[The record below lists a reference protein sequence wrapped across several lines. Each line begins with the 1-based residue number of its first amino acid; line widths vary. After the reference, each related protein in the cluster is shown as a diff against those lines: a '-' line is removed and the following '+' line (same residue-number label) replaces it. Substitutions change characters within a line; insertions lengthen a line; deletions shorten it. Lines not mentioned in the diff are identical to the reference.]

1 MSTLTNLLSNE
12 AFHATMVA
20 PLKAP
25 ADCVE
30 EGACD
35 IWQYIEAIP
44 ESDFEEYS
52 IGDNDVEMVRRTGDQ
67 KFDHVLIPTNTK
79 NVYLVIVVV
88 LSNNRV
94 LGHHVLNLNEKYGL
108 ETPGN
113 G

>member
-1 MSTLTNLLSNE
+1 MSSLTNLLTNE
-12 AFHATMVA
+12 AFHATIVDPM
-20 PLKAP
+20 KAP
-25 ADCVE
+25 AECE

-35 IWQYIEAIP
+35 IWQYVEAIP
-44 ESDFEEYS
+44 ESDFGEYC
-52 IGDNDVEMVRRTGDQ
+52 IGDNDVETVRRTGDQ

-108 ETPGN
+108 ETPGS